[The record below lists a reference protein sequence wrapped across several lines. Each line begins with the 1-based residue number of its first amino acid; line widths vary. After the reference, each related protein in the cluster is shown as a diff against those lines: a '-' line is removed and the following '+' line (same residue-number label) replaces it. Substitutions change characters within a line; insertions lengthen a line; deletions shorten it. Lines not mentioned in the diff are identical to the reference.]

1 MPHSR
6 LYSWSVLLRRLAR
19 IRWLEQFLHRASRS
33 TAAEPPGRRRT
44 CSDDH
49 GRLDCRDCR
58 RKRRRAAMAPIRFI
72 TVTVALVCVSGSESP
87 WCRDSDVKDGRR
99 PMTCVKLFHGS
110 FVIVQLSESK
120 AVAARHDSKPDV
132 SGGG

>member
-44 CSDDH
+44 GSDDH
-49 GRLDCRDCR
+49 GRLDRRDCR
-58 RKRRRAAMAPIRFI
+58 PKRRQLRWH
-72 TVTVALVCVSGSESP
+72 LSVSSP
-87 WCRDSDVKDGRR
+87 SPSPSPSRSY
-99 PMTCVKLFHGS
+99 
-110 FVIVQLSESK
+110 
-120 AVAARHDSKPDV
+120 A
-132 SGGG
+132 